1 MMNDVFNAYI
11 VLNQNYPERLE
22 ALRKHF
28 DEEQQAVAN
37 GLKGVAGMMK
47 YLTFLDEEL
56 KQEFLDDNLLYDLG
70 DLFFQNVTL
79 LQNLSSAREVAKF
92 YLYDLPDTQRTQLLN
107 IGRAKDEKQA

>member
-22 ALRKHF
+22 ALRKHL
-28 DEEQQAVAN
+28 DEKQQAVAS

-56 KQEFLDDNLLYDLG
+56 KQEFLDDLLYDLG

-92 YLYDLPDTQRTQLLN
+92 YLYDLPDTQRTQSIN

>member
-22 ALRKHF
+22 AFRRHL
-28 DEEQQAVAN
+28 DEKQQAVAS

-56 KQEFLDDNLLYDLG
+56 KQEFLNDDFLYDLG

-92 YLYDLPDTQRTQLLN
+92 YLYDLPDTQRTQSLN
-107 IGRAKDEKQA
+107 IGRVKDENQA